1 MARSTPKPKST
12 IYVIQS
18 AGSSRAIFD
27 NSNLHHLNCL
37 AISRGLDP
45 IFGYS
50 GMWFRQEKKIEKCS
64 CRSITKSNRKETQQ
78 LVRIR
83 KQNATIAAIVEH
95 TSLPSQPLKNR
106 RDFLMKISSKQTMQL
121 RGKKNKKSSV
131 IDRQSSLV
139 QSI

>member
-1 MARSTPKPKST
+1 MIALSAMARSTPKPKST

-83 KQNATIAAIVEH
+83 KQKCYNCRHCRAYEPSEPTAKEPPRFPDEDQQQANDAVEREEEQEEQRH
-95 TSLPSQPLKNR
+95 
-106 RDFLMKISSKQTMQL
+106 
-121 RGKKNKKSSV
+121 
-131 IDRQSSLV
+131 
-139 QSI
+139 